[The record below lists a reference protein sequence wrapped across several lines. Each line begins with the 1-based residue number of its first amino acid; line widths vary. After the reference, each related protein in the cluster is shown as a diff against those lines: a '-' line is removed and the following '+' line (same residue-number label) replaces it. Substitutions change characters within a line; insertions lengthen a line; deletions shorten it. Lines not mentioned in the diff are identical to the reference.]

1 MRMISSSGKFLITTT
16 LVLLLIGCKKDQ
28 GSPLPHWY
36 PETNE
41 LGDPVSGV
49 FESTIP
55 CEDCERLKFSI
66 VIYENAQTHLLT
78 TYLMSRIYVGK
89 SDERITNAGSIII
102 STGTS
107 LDSLRTIYRLT
118 SGAPAEFQSFWKIDE
133 HLLLIL
139 DENLTPMVGDAGYE
153 FVLNRVR

>member
-1 MRMISSSGKFLITTT
+1 MRTIFSSSKVLITAI

-36 PETNE
+36 SETNE
-41 LGDPVSGV
+41 LGDTVSAV

-66 VIYENAQTHLLT
+66 VIYKNAQTHLLT

-89 SDERITNAGSIII
+89 SDERITNSGSIII

-107 LDSLRTIYRLT
+107 LDPLHTIYQLT
-118 SGAPAEFQSFWKIDE
+118 SGAPAEYQSFWKIDE
-133 HLLLIL
+133 HLLFIL

-153 FVLNRVR
+153 FVLNRIR